1 MEFREGA
8 IYQLP
13 NGRELVAQVSK
24 NTTVLHNL
32 SASYAGQ
39 YELND
44 EGRFVSRYVGGRLSQ
59 TAVLS
64 L

>member
-32 SASYAGQ
+32 SVSYAGQ

-44 EGRFVSRYVGGRLSQ
+44 EGRLVS
-59 TAVLS
+59 
-64 L
+64 